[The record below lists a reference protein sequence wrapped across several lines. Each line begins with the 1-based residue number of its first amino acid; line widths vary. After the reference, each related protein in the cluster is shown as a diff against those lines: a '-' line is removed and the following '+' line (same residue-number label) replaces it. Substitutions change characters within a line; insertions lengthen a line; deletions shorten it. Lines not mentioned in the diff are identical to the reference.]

1 MNEGK
6 RIEGQMF
13 MKGGVGWTL
22 GVLLLLV
29 AVGFTF
35 LVGYAI
41 NRWSGLSS
49 SFGVR
54 AMGGGG
60 VTGTGT
66 GVLGGTTTT
75 WTGPMAGLPVQ
86 GQVPVDTVQW
96 PVAAGGTFREHWEGK
111 QPGTGTLNMWY
122 MDPASK
128 QGWQWGSAISIPV
141 KGENT
146 YVIVVNLPRG
156 FDPPDA
162 PGGQIWVCELG
173 RAPNGDIMPFESSV
187 RVRAQLTAAQVK
199 SLWENDFPP
208 GLAQDLIDAGNGKGP
223 LAAQTGTAAQVQ
235 QYQAFVPIEKY
246 FKVPDNTELSE
257 IEEPE

>member
-13 MKGGVGWTL
+13 MKGGIGWTL
-22 GVLLLLV
+22 AVLILLA

-35 LVGYAI
+35 LLGIAV
-41 NRWSGLSS
+41 NRWSGFASS
-49 SFGVR
+49 LG
-54 AMGGGG
+54 AQALGGGAG
-60 VTGTGT
+60 AGT

-75 WTGPMAGLPVQ
+75 WTGPMAGLPVC
-86 GQVPVDTVQW
+86 GQVPVDSVQW
-96 PVAAGGTFREHWEGK
+96 PVAAGGTFREHWEDK

-122 MDPASK
+122 IDPTSR

-156 FDPPDA
+156 FEPPDA
-162 PGGQIWVCELG
+162 PGGQVLVCELG

-187 RVRAQLTAAQVK
+187 RLRAQLTAEQVK
-199 SLWENDFPP
+199 FLWESDFPP
-208 GLAQDLIDAGNGKGP
+208 GLAQDLIDAAYGKGP
-223 LAAQTGTAAQVQ
+223 LASQTGSAAQVQ
-235 QYQAFVPIEKY
+235 QYQAFVPIGHY
-246 FKVPDNTELSE
+246 FKPA
-257 IEEPE
+257 EPAQTDETKDGE